1 MDPKLRIQLLGDFCL
16 SFDETPVTGVD
27 TPRLQSLLAYL
38 LLHQEAPQSRR
49 FVAFL
54 FWPDSAESQALANLR
69 NLLYYLR
76 RALPKADH
84 FLHTDAKH
92 MQWRSDAAF
101 ALDVD
106 DLKHAEAEAQ
116 RAERTGDQT
125 ALRSALERI
134 ADSYGGDLLPNCYD
148 DWILPERESLRKGF
162 IAKLAQLVELL
173 ERQRDYGVATGYAQ
187 RLLRCDPMREATYRR
202 LMRLYAL
209 SANRAAALRTY
220 HDCATLLRQELGVDP
235 DLLTREAYERLLR
248 KETSSTA
255 PMPTR
260 VELTRAAPLVGR
272 DRAWSLLQ
280 AAYRVA
286 AAGKPQLVILSG
298 EAGIGKTRLAEELLL
313 WTDRQGIVSAIA
325 RCYAA
330 QGELPYAPVA
340 AWLRALPPPQ
350 IDTAWLAEVARLLP
364 ELQPDP
370 PLPSFAHNVAESWR
384 RHRLFEGLAHMTLE
398 GRQPLVL
405 LLDDVQ
411 WCDRDTLEWL
421 HYLLGFNPRARLLI
435 VGTLR
440 VENLMDNEAL
450 LRLLNALR
458 RTDQLDEIVLQ
469 PLNEA
474 ASFALAEHLSG
485 GEMDPSLAR
494 PLYLGSE
501 GNPLF
506 IVEMVRLQMTDSSPM
521 GAAHREKMASATL
534 SLPPKVRMVLEARL
548 AQLTP
553 SARELASLAATIG
566 REFTFTLLAQAC
578 PCDEDTLVRD
588 LDELWGRR
596 IVREQGEDA
605 YGFSHDR
612 LREVAYDSLSAAR
625 RRLLH
630 HYVAQALEIQ
640 CIEGRG
646 AEFAQVALH
655 YERAGYPEQAI
666 PYYRKAGE
674 AAKRTFAYEEAVAF
688 YSRTLELLRASP
700 LSPDRNQREL
710 ELLLALGVPLILS
723 RGHTAPE
730 VERVYSRAW
739 ELCGE
744 PRNAA
749 QRFEV
754 LVGLRRFH
762 FFSGDLR
769 KAHDLGEEII
779 AQTKNL
785 EDPALVARAQMHHGE
800 TLYRMGAFAQA
811 HDHCVAGYDLY
822 ETIGHDTYLFDYGF
836 DVGVCCLIFIA
847 IALQYLGHFDRALTQ
862 AHRALALAEK
872 VDHPFTSCMG
882 LVFAASLY
890 RLRRDVCKTEAA
902 TESALRIAETYGFA
916 MPIVWGAG
924 LQGWVLVQ
932 QGHREKGI
940 GQIQQCLA
948 GCRSIGTSILLINA
962 LADLCEAYAQI
973 GDAVNADQ
981 ALDEAFALMEANE
994 ERCWDA
1000 ELHRLRGQIGLLRQE
1015 EAAAEAAFQRAV
1027 DIAREQQARLLE
1039 LRVSVCLS
1047 RLWRSQN
1054 KAQEARS
1061 LLQAIYGWFSE
1072 GLDTP
1077 DLQEAEALLRTLA

>member
-1 MDPKLRIQLLGDFCL
+1 
-16 SFDETPVTGVD
+16 
-27 TPRLQSLLAYL
+27 
-38 LLHQEAPQSRR
+38 
-49 FVAFL
+49 
-54 FWPDSAESQALANLR
+54 
-69 NLLYYLR
+69 
-76 RALPKADH
+76 
-84 FLHTDAKH
+84 
-92 MQWRSDAAF
+92 
-101 ALDVD
+101 
-106 DLKHAEAEAQ
+106 
-116 RAERTGDQT
+116 
-125 ALRSALERI
+125 
-134 ADSYGGDLLPNCYD
+134 
-148 DWILPERESLRKGF
+148 
-162 IAKLAQLVELL
+162 
-173 ERQRDYGVATGYAQ
+173 
-187 RLLRCDPMREATYRR
+187 
-202 LMRLYAL
+202 
-209 SANRAAALRTY
+209 
-220 HDCATLLRQELGVDP
+220 
-235 DLLTREAYERLLR
+235 
-248 KETSSTA
+248 
-255 PMPTR
+255 
-260 VELTRAAPLVGR
+260 
-272 DRAWSLLQ
+272 
-280 AAYRVA
+280 
-286 AAGKPQLVILSG
+286 
-298 EAGIGKTRLAEELLL
+298 LAEELLL
-313 WTDRQGIVSAIA
+313 WTDRQGIASAIA

-350 IDTAWLAEVARLLP
+350 IDKVWLTEVARLLP
-364 ELQPDP
+364 ELQPDQP
-370 PLPSFAHNVAESWR
+370 VPSLAHGIAESWR
-384 RHRLFEGLAHMTLE
+384 RHRLFEGLAHMTLD
-398 GRQPLVL
+398 GQQPLVL

-421 HYLLGFNPRARLLI
+421 HYLLCFDPRARLL
-435 VGTLR
+435 VVVTLR
-440 VENLMDNEAL
+440 VENLMDNDAL

-458 RTDQLDEIVLQ
+458 RTDQLAEIGLKS
-469 PLNEA
+469 LNEE

-485 GEMDPSLAR
+485 GELDPSLAR

-506 IVEMVRLQMTDSSPM
+506 IVEMVRLRITDSSPM
-521 GAAHREKMASATL
+521 GASHREKMASATL
-534 SLPPKVRMVLEARL
+534 SLPPKVRMVLETRL

-553 SARELASLAATIG
+553 SARELVNLAATIG
-566 REFTFTLLAQAC
+566 REFTFTLLARTS

-596 IVREQGEDA
+596 IVREQGADA
-605 YGFSHDR
+605 YDFSHDR
-612 LREVAYDSLSAAR
+612 LRAVAYDRLSAAR

-630 HYVAQALEIQ
+630 HRIAQALEVQ
-640 CIEGRG
+640 CVEDRG
-646 AEFAQVALH
+646 AEFAQVAMH

-666 PYYRKAGE
+666 PYYRQAGE

-688 YSRTLELLRASP
+688 YNRALELLRASA

-723 RGHTAPE
+723 QGHAAPE
-730 VERVYSRAW
+730 VESVYSRAW
-739 ELCGE
+739 ELCGQ

-749 QRFEV
+749 QCFQV

-762 FFSGDLR
+762 FNRGDLR

-779 AQTKNL
+779 TQTRSM
-785 EDPALVARAQMHHGE
+785 EEPALVARAHMHHGE

-811 HDHCVAGYDLY
+811 FDHCVVGHDLY
-822 ETIGHDTYLFDYGF
+822 ETLGHDPHLFDYGF
-836 DVGVCCLIFIA
+836 DVGVCCLIFAA
-847 IALQYLGHFDRALTQ
+847 IALQYMGHLDRAITQ
-862 AHRALALAEK
+862 ARRALSLAEK

-890 RLRRDVCKTEAA
+890 RLRRNVRTTEAT

-948 GCRSIGTSILLINA
+948 SCRSTGTSIPLINA
-962 LADLCEAYAQI
+962 LADLCQAYAQL
-973 GDAVNADQ
+973 GDVVNADQ
-981 ALDEAFALMEANE
+981 ALDEAFDLMKASE

-1000 ELHRLRGQIGLLRQE
+1000 ELHRLRGRIGLLRQE
-1015 EAAAEAAFQRAV
+1015 EVAAEAAFQHAV

-1039 LRVSVCLS
+1039 LRASVCLS

-1054 KAQEARS
+1054 KKQEARS

-1077 DLQEAEALLRTLA
+1077 DLQEAKALLRTLA